1 MLNPKKQIDTVNIDI
16 NDIPTN
22 AEDPRETF
30 RERKA
35 KILEEN
41 KKKNPHK
48 PLKGLRKDPKEWK
61 EIEELVL
68 KYQLQFKD
76 KNKKEESDAA
86 MIELLDRFYPLFK
99 KYLVLV
105 KSGQINFHDS
115 ETRRFVY
122 TFIGDA
128 KLKAALKR
136 HSNLANHRQPI
147 HHRFNF
153 VREVYGC
160 LEETEIM
167 DDFKMIFMEMAQRY
181 KSMGRNFCAYVANA
195 FYFEVSRYIKAFIS
209 NPANIWYRHFEFEDY
224 FHTVDEDT
232 PYYAEPFEDKIIE
245 DGRETLD
252 MDWIAGTHCQEVF
265 KQFSPLERKIIALS
279 YADGMTD
286 KQISEY
292 LSYPI
297 SQVQSKRRHV
307 IQTLE
312 KHFNKVAVC
321 RAPSRYNK
329 LVPIV

>member
-1 MLNPKKQIDTVNIDI
+1 MLNPKKQIETIDIEI

-22 AEDPRETF
+22 VDDPRETF
-30 RERKA
+30 RERKL
-35 KILEEN
+35 KIIAEN
-41 KKKNPHK
+41 KKKNPNK

-76 KNKKEESDAA
+76 KSKKEESDAA

-160 LEETEIM
+160 LEDTEIL
-167 DDFKMIFMEMAQRY
+167 DDFKMIFMDMAQRY
-181 KSMGRNFCAYVANA
+181 KSIGRNFCAYVANA

-245 DGRETLD
+245 DEPDTLD
-252 MDWIAGTHCQEVF
+252 MDWIAGTRCREVF
-265 KQFSPLERKIIALS
+265 KQFTPLERKILALYYS
-279 YADGMTD
+279 DGMTD
-286 KQISEY
+286 KQIAEH

-297 SQVQSKRRHV
+297 LKIQDKRRHV
-307 IQTLE
+307 LQVLE
-312 KHFNKVAVC
+312 AHFNKTAVHNV
-321 RAPSRYNK
+321 PHKYQK
-329 LVPIV
+329 LASIK